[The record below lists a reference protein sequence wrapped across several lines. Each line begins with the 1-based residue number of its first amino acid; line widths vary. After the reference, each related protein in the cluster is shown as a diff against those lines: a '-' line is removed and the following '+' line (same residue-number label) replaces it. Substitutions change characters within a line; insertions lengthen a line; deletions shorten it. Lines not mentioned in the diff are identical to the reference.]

1 MRDYLRKQNKEAITG
16 VPEVVSNVTLE
27 EPSRY
32 KGRFKLNTWSHK
44 AKTKA
49 TNKRKARSRD
59 VEGQA
64 ASQAM
69 VLQGGDLTS
78 SEGLEDQGRRP
89 INSVRLPN
97 PVFSGNGRLDPFNS
111 LAIQLGPHSENLLV
125 HCQFPRCFPYVPYV
139 CIHSSRDDD
148 ILVTDATSLLS
159 VFIVIGSC

>member
-49 TNKRKARSRD
+49 TNERKARSRD
-59 VEGQA
+59 VERQA

-78 SEGLEDQGRRP
+78 SEGLEDQGRQP

-111 LAIQLGPHSENLLV
+111 LVIQLGPHSENLLV
-125 HCQFPRCFPYVPYV
+125 YCQFPAVSHTSAFIRLETTTF
-139 CIHSSRDDD
+139 SS
-148 ILVTDATSLLS
+148 LTPPLYFQSLL
-159 VFIVIGSC
+159 